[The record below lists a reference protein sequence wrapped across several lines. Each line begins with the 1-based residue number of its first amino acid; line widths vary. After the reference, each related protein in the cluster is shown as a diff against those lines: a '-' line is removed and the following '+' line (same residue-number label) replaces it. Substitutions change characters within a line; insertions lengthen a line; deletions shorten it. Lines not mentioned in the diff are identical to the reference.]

1 MSSAL
6 WTLASDASSASW
18 SKNKALS
25 DLQAV
30 ATLYDD
36 ATVTYDSISVFYDG
50 YNPTTTTPEGENG
63 ALWSEV
69 AE

>member
-1 MSSAL
+1 MSSAT
-6 WTLASDASSASW
+6 WSPVIDASAANW

-25 DLQAV
+25 DLQA
-30 ATLYDD
+30 AAITYNDP
-36 ATVTYDSISVFYDG
+36 TVTYNSPLVYYNG
-50 YNPTTTTPEGENG
+50 YNPTGMTPEGETG